1 MDKEKFLKSRTE
13 WKNFHSA
20 ILFSMLN
27 PNHGTSSPDVL
38 KDFLDFVKMPEKA
51 RDSFLADFD
60 FLEFSTNNR
69 QTILLIKNKE
79 YDILIENNLDC
90 CKVVSRNRNQRNY
103 TSTIPRVNTC
113 KLNVLHNSQNV
124 NMSSSLQIRAG
135 SLRFVACPPPLQ
147 AGTPRNVQHHQ
158 LKEPAI

>member
-27 PNHGTSSPDVL
+27 PNHETSSPDVL
-38 KDFLDFVKMPEKA
+38 KGFLDFVKMPEKA

-79 YDILIENNLDC
+79 YGIIIENNLDYE
-90 CKVVSRNRNQRNY
+90 KNDSNY
-103 TSTIPRVNTC
+103 SPQKIYKKSTLPTV
-113 KLNVLHNSQNV
+113 
-124 NMSSSLQIRAG
+124 
-135 SLRFVACPPPLQ
+135 
-147 AGTPRNVQHHQ
+147 
-158 LKEPAI
+158 

>member
-27 PNHGTSSPDVL
+27 PNHETSSPDVL
-38 KDFLDFVKMPEKA
+38 KGFLDFVKMPEKA

-79 YDILIENNLDC
+79 YGIIIENNLDC
-90 CKVVSRNRNQRNY
+90 EKNDKELKQCFDKCLTECYIKPPMIVSIN
-103 TSTIPRVNTC
+103 
-113 KLNVLHNSQNV
+113 
-124 NMSSSLQIRAG
+124 
-135 SLRFVACPPPLQ
+135 
-147 AGTPRNVQHHQ
+147 
-158 LKEPAI
+158 

>member
-1 MDKEKFLKSRTE
+1 MDKEKFLKSRNV
-13 WKNFHSA
+13 WKNYHSA

-51 RDSFLADFD
+51 RDSFLTDFS

-79 YDILIENNLDC
+79 YGILIENNLDC
-90 CKVVSRNRNQRNY
+90 EKMTKY
-103 TSTIPRVNTC
+103 
-113 KLNVLHNSQNV
+113 
-124 NMSSSLQIRAG
+124 
-135 SLRFVACPPPLQ
+135 
-147 AGTPRNVQHHQ
+147 
-158 LKEPAI
+158 